1 MAKYILKG
9 VAFMW
14 TLVLLC
20 IVTFIALYLYN
31 PQKVKQ
37 KLYEKSKSN
46 TNYVFVTLCFIVGIA
61 FSLTFVMLLA
71 KNVDSVLSKLGV

>member
-14 TLVLLC
+14 ALVLLC
-20 IVTFIALYLYN
+20 IITFIGLYLYN

-46 TNYVFVTLCFIVGIA
+46 TNYVFVTLYFIVGIA
-61 FSLTFVMLLA
+61 FFLTFVMLLA
-71 KNVDSVLSKLGV
+71 KNVDSILSKLGV